1 MAIISAGAEL
11 NFDTLHLGALG
22 DRFITS
28 YSTTFARA
36 EGGGVTDNYWGN
48 FVYNGAG
55 ELVGGT
61 LTQYSQV
68 SGGVVLLQIYDVAV
82 PVVDLAF
89 GILNDISLGQM
100 QIFSGPDLITGS
112 SANDLIRSQG
122 GDDRVYG
129 GGGADTVFA
138 GAGADSLWGGEGRN
152 YLRGDDGH
160 DSLTGGGEFDDLHGN
175 AGNDTVRGGAGDDW
189 VVGGRDQDE
198 LHGEAGGDIVYGNL
212 GDDVGYGGD
221 GADLI
226 RGGQQNDVLYGG
238 AGDDWLSG
246 DRDSDTI
253 SGGSG
258 ADIFHTFGNA
268 GVDRVLDFS
277 RAEGDRVQLDPGT
290 TYSVA
295 QVGADT
301 VITMGGGGQMTL
313 VGVSM
318 ATLTDGW
325 IFGS

>member
-82 PVVDLAF
+82 PVVELAF
-89 GILNDISLGQM
+89 GILNDISLGQL

-122 GDDRVYG
+122 GDYRGYG
-129 GGGADTVFA
+129 GGGAAPVLA
-138 GAGADSLWGGEGRN
+138 GAGADP
-152 YLRGDDGH
+152 LRG
-160 DSLTGGGEFDDLHGN
+160 
-175 AGNDTVRGGAGDDW
+175 RGG
-189 VVGGRDQDE
+189 R
-198 LHGEAGGDIVYGNL
+198 H
-212 GDDVGYGGD
+212 
-221 GADLI
+221 
-226 RGGQQNDVLYGG
+226 
-238 AGDDWLSG
+238 
-246 DRDSDTI
+246 
-253 SGGSG
+253 
-258 ADIFHTFGNA
+258 
-268 GVDRVLDFS
+268 
-277 RAEGDRVQLDPGT
+277 
-290 TYSVA
+290 
-295 QVGADT
+295 
-301 VITMGGGGQMTL
+301 
-313 VGVSM
+313 
-318 ATLTDGW
+318 
-325 IFGS
+325 